1 MWIFL
6 YCLYRALCLK
16 DFSIFFFKWS
26 RPSSSLYFQIDRFR
40 DFYESQSVLLRMNT
54 NDTQRSI
61 LRKKNPYFKIEYYF
75 KKITICK
82 NNSLQTLIKTNRIFR
97 YFFFIPTK
105 LTFRLRKYVLT
116 NFVITLTRE
125 SQTKLYFYWFFSLVL
140 TVIEN
145 IFVFHLEYMHFH
157 IGMSKV
163 YICDIFK
170 IHECDRRY

>member
-1 MWIFL
+1 MVTTIKLSLFSNWEVPRFIWITIGSL
-6 YCLYRALCLK
+6 TNEYRGNSEEHITK
-16 DFSIFFFKWS
+16 
-26 RPSSSLYFQIDRFR
+26 
-40 DFYESQSVLLRMNT
+40 
-54 NDTQRSI
+54 
-61 LRKKNPYFKIEYYF
+61 KKNPHFKIEYYF

-82 NNSLQTLIKTNRIFR
+82 NNSLQTLIETNRIFR

-105 LTFRLRKYVLT
+105 LTFRLMKYVLT